1 MPPLQRHDN
10 YLDQLT
16 SLRNRFAFYDDAEN
30 RSGDI
35 SAVASI
41 DMNGLKQV
49 NDDLGHEAGDRAL
62 KSIGECLL
70 QVSGNQTTAYR
81 IGGDEFVLLFIRQ
94 DEQAVQDTLDRLR
107 TMIHEKGLSISAGY
121 VMRKGREDTVRD
133 MIRWADEEM
142 YREKSA
148 YYRQRGHNR
157 RRR

>member
-1 MPPLQRHDN
+1 M
-10 YLDQLT
+10 
-16 SLRNRFAFYDDAEN
+16 
-30 RSGDI
+30 
-35 SAVASI
+35 
-41 DMNGLKQV
+41 
-49 NDDLGHEAGDRAL
+49 

-94 DEQAVQDTLDRLR
+94 DEQAVQDTLDRLQ
-107 TMIHEKGLSISAGY
+107 TMIHEKSLSISAGY
-121 VMRKGREDTVRD
+121 VMRKGREDNVRD

>member
-1 MPPLQRHDN
+1 M
-10 YLDQLT
+10 
-16 SLRNRFAFYDDAEN
+16 
-30 RSGDI
+30 
-35 SAVASI
+35 
-41 DMNGLKQV
+41 
-49 NDDLGHEAGDRAL
+49 
-62 KSIGECLL
+62 
-70 QVSGNQTTAYR
+70 
-81 IGGDEFVLLFIRQ
+81 LLFIRQ

-107 TMIHEKGLSISAGY
+107 TVIHEKGLSISAGY